1 MHQVGIVVV
10 AMGAYMIHGDVGAE
24 TWLSVVPKRDTT
36 AGEFAADDPYDTVS
50 C

>member
-1 MHQVGIVVV
+1 MHQVGIFVV
-10 AMGAYMIHGDVGAE
+10 AMGTCMIHGDVGVE

-36 AGEFAADDPYDTVS
+36 AGEFAVDAPYDTIL